1 MTVYIKNPN
10 ESMKIT
16 RINEFIKVIEYKTQ
30 NSTEFL
36 HTSNK

>member
-16 RINEFIKVIEYKTQ
+16 RINYQGHRAQ
-30 NSTEFL
+30 NKNPTEFL

>member
-16 RINEFIKVIEYKTQ
+16 RINYQGHRVQKKP
-30 NSTEFL
+30 N
-36 HTSNK
+36 